1 MKITKQ
7 RLKDIIKEELEF
19 VGAEIDQFAQP
30 EVEVDSSHVAELLG
44 TPEGT
49 MIAKIMARKIIDQF
63 ASFPELADAIEG
75 IDRDEV
81 TARVVAA
88 MRDNRLYDPM
98 EERAEELEEKFYG
111 GAYDRSRYARRKK
124 GEPGEQSA
132 NQGSGRPDSATR
144 SANAGARQGGDPSK
158 SPLRRGR

>member
-7 RLKDIIKEELEF
+7 RLKEIIREELEY
-19 VGAEIDQFAQP
+19 VGAEIDQFEQP
-30 EVEVDSSHVAELLG
+30 EAEDDSSHVAELLG

-81 TARVVAA
+81 TARAVAA
-88 MRDNRLYDPM
+88 MRGNRLYDPM
-98 EERAEELEEKFYG
+98 EEY
-111 GAYDRSRYARRKK
+111 RSTGTGDRKK
-124 GEPGEQSA
+124 PAPRPSSDTRSSNTGYRSGA
-132 NQGSGRPDSATR
+132 TGKKNQGR
-144 SANAGARQGGDPSK
+144 GGY
-158 SPLRRGR
+158 